1 MLNAEIAT
9 IQWLNDTDIFADAA
23 EWPASGSTPKSRPS
37 QYILVDRTGGAR
49 SDLVLDTAS
58 ILVEVYSKDSQL
70 DASEKANEVADKAVT
85 TIAAKF
91 ENITGVRVNSLIRL
105 DDTVAQYYRYQ
116 VYLDVYTRR

>member
-49 SDLVLDTAS
+49 SDLVLDSAS
-58 ILVEVYSKDSQL
+58 ILIEVYSKDSQL
-70 DASEKANEVADKAVT
+70 DASEKANEIADKVAT
-85 TIAAKF
+85 TLPAIY
-91 ENITGVRVNSLIRL
+91 ENITGAEVNSLIRL

-116 VYLDVYTRR
+116 IYCDVRTRR